1 MLGGLAGSCVGG
13 ARRCIDAVVLAAV
26 EVHNLDLPPPR
37 ELNVVMDAVAVVL
50 LHCLSLAL
58 IDPARDGL

>member
-1 MLGGLAGSCVGG
+1 MERLAGS
-13 ARRCIDAVVLAAV
+13 RRRALAAV
-26 EVHNLDLPPPR
+26 EIHDLDLATSR

>member
-1 MLGGLAGSCVGG
+1 LARRGVGG
-13 ARRCIDAVVLAAV
+13 ARRCIGTVILTAI
-26 EVHNLDLPPPR
+26 EVDDLDLPPPR
-37 ELNVVMDAVAVVL
+37 ELNVMTDAVAVVL

>member
-1 MLGGLAGSCVGG
+1 LAGRGVRD
-13 ARRCIDAVVLAAV
+13 ARGRIDAVIFAAV
-26 EVHNLDLPPPR
+26 EVHDLDLPPPGK
-37 ELNVVMDAVAVVL
+37 LNVMMDAVAVVL